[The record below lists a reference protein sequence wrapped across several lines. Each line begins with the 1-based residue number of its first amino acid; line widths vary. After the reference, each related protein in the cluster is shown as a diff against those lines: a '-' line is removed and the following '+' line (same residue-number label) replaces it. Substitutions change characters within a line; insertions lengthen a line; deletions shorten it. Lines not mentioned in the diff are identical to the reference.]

1 MITILHQTSEGALLM
16 ADNGDTAWVT
26 LEQLATLTTP

>member
-1 MITILHQTSEGALLM
+1 MTILNQTSEGALLM
-16 ADNGDTAWVT
+16 ADNGETAWVS

>member
-1 MITILHQTSEGALLM
+1 MTILHTTNEGALLM
-16 ADNGDTAWVT
+16 ADNGDTIWVS